1 MVKNCCV
8 VGCHNVFK
16 KNSGIQFYRFPTNP
30 EKRSKWIAAVKR
42 DDWAPNDNT
51 WIYSTHFVTGKR
63 SDNPL
68 APNFIPTLFPQ
79 FNSLKNES
87 WRKKH
92 LNSKEGRKQ
101 SRKGFL
107 YSQMLLLGTNTLL
120 TRMIMLIVIRRRKAF
135 IVKQKYLTLKLML
148 QTTV

>member
-30 EKRSKWIAAVKR
+30 EKRSKWIAAVKH
-42 DDWAPNDNT
+42 DNWAPNDNT

-68 APNFIPTLFPQ
+68 APNFIPMLFPQ
-79 FNSLKNES
+79 FNSP
-87 WRKKH
+87 KKQK
-92 LNSKEGRKQ
+92 LEKEASKFKRRQKT
-101 SRKGFL
+101 KFL

-135 IVKQKYLTLKLML
+135 IVKQKYLILKLTL